1 MYYLERTEF
10 VLFIIE
16 GSAVIFINTVVMF
29 LIFFARHLS
38 KCQELIFIGGLCLAD
53 TVDALGYLGAGIVR
67 THIFATGQ
75 ADLTVEQLRCF
86 LTFYMIFFFIGY
98 QFTALMTFIVSF
110 DRFIAVF
117 YPTYQLYP
125 HKRLRYLIIALA
137 ALWSIIGFFSAWVF
151 QLHHYS
157 SELQVPVH
165 CYVAQSNA
173 QPVWAYLIGLRVVC
187 ITASVVIYIPI
198 GFKIRHVLRDRN
210 GHPASMQNRKLVRI
224 TITIAITS
232 LIALTLLVIPDIL
245 VLFDIAG
252 LSRYHVFFYLIGL
265 NKCFANIFVYTFRQH
280 ELRKTLVDYLKNDRQ
295 IESNFLWA
303 EQSPR
308 KKEFIFLPTMLEMT
322 TELKQIEFIL
332 YIVEGAIIIVINIP
346 VIILIFF
353 SKRLSECHELVL
365 VAGLC
370 LADTIDA
377 FGYFTA
383 GIKRTAMYAVGM
395 GETQDNNL
403 NCFFQPHLISFF
415 IGYQLTAILTS
426 LLSFECFS
434 AVFFPYQ
441 HVKVTRRAR
450 CLVIIGAFVWSI
462 VTYIVTYVFFM
473 RGSTGGSISAFCF
486 MAEILPSQVFNFLLG
501 QRLLL
506 ITASVAVY
514 IPIVFRMKALLK
526 NNALRQ
532 QTATRA
538 KKFRKLTT
546 TVGITSLIALCLLV
560 IPDVLLFFD
569 VCGITKYHVLFYLN
583 GLNKCLLDSFV
594 YTLRHGELR
603 KAFWYYISKILCVKK
618 TGSVNNSTT
627 VRAVQIK

>member
-1 MYYLERTEF
+1 
-10 VLFIIE
+10 
-16 GSAVIFINTVVMF
+16 MF

-332 YIVEGAIIIVINIP
+332 YIVE
-346 VIILIFF
+346 
-353 SKRLSECHELVL
+353 
-365 VAGLC
+365 AGLC

-395 GETQDNNL
+395 
-403 NCFFQPHLISFF
+403 
-415 IGYQLTAILTS
+415 
-426 LLSFECFS
+426 
-434 AVFFPYQ
+434 
-441 HVKVTRRAR
+441 
-450 CLVIIGAFVWSI
+450 GAFVWSI

-514 IPIVFRMKALLK
+514 IPIVFRMKAILK
-526 NNALRQ
+526 SDSLRHEQ
-532 QTATRA
+532 ARSR
-538 KKFRKLTT
+538 KFRKLVV
-546 TVGITSLIALCLLV
+546 TVGISALIALCLLV
-560 IPDVLLFFD
+560 VPDMVMFFD
-569 VCGITKYHVLFYLN
+569 VGGVAKYHVLFYLI
-583 GLNKCLLDSFV
+583 GLNKSIANIFV
-594 YTLRHGELR
+594 YTLRQVELR
-603 KAFWYYISKILCVKK
+603 KVIWNHVCKALRCKK
-618 TGSVNNSTT
+618 ANVIVNSSVNRTM
-627 VRAVQIK
+627 QLK